1 MSADRK
7 IIAGTVISLVLT
19 ALFSARSNAYVLQGQ
34 HVIQLMTEKLG
45 QEKSLSVS
53 QRVIFYN
60 SANLPD
66 APAAAVADQTASSPM
81 LQATMQLSESLKYI
95 FSEAFRSDIVSE
107 SNQRVYVSNQG
118 QSLTI
123 IDGVISDAGE
133 SRFDVYKDLL
143 LYRSREILSE
153 RLLNLGI
160 DISVSSLG
168 RFDGRPALVVGA
180 EFPDDT
186 VPQVWIDKETFHPL
200 RIMVFDTKS
209 AYSPRTGFLEIR
221 YRKWQQ
227 IGKINYPMQIEFIQ
241 DGVTVRAIE
250 VDGYQINPKFSKDAF
265 DIASLKL
272 EYRQP
277 ARTTARTVES
287 EGLSEVQKTIEEF
300 RKIFE

>member
-19 ALFSARSNAYVLQGQ
+19 ALFSASSNAYVLQGQ

-60 SANLPD
+60 PVNLPD
-66 APAAAVADQTASSPM
+66 AQAAVADQTASSPM

-160 DISVSSLG
+160 DISISSLG

-180 EFPDDT
+180 EFPDET
-186 VPQVWIDKETFHPL
+186 VPQVWIDKETFRPL

-209 AYSPRTGFLEIR
+209 AYSPRMGFLEIR
-221 YRKWQQ
+221 YSKWQQ

-241 DGVTVRAIE
+241 DGLTVRAIE

-287 EGLSEVQKTIEEF
+287 EGISEVQKTIEEF

>member
-60 SANLPD
+60 PVNLPD
-66 APAAAVADQTASSPM
+66 AQAAVADQTASSPM

-180 EFPDDT
+180 EFPDET

-209 AYSPRTGFLEIR
+209 AYNPQTGFLEIR
-221 YRKWQQ
+221 YSKWQQ